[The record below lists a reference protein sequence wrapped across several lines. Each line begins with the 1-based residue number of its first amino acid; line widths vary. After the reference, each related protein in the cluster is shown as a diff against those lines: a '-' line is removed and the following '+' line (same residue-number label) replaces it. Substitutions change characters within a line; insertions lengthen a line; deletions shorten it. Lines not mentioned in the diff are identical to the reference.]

1 MERSTE
7 RRDVEAN
14 DVGAALD
21 STIASL
27 QGGVERMGIEAA
39 LSVIGEGE
47 ERLVASG
54 DPELVS
60 VAENL
65 AALKVQLSSGN
76 PDQVA
81 TGEIM
86 VDLSEQVQRLA
97 NEEIQIEVAD
107 KLSQLSV
114 LLSNEG
120 DSLSGRA

>member
-1 MERSTE
+1 M
-7 RRDVEAN
+7 EAN
-14 DVGAALD
+14 EIGAALD

-27 QGGVERMGIEAA
+27 QGGVERLGIEAA
-39 LSVIGEGE
+39 LSVIGEWE

-76 PDQVA
+76 LDQVA

-97 NEEIQIEVAD
+97 NEDIQIEVAD